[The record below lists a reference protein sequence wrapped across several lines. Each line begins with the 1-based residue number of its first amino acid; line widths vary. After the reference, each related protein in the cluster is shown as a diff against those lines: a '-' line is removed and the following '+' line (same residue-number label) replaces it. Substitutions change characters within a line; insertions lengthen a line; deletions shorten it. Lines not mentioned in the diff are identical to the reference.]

1 MIVFLLR
8 HADRRPEPQDDLA
21 PAGVERARLLARMVG
36 ESGVSVGFC
45 SEAVRAR
52 RTLEPLKQRLGDEL
66 AITVVRT
73 DGPGG
78 TDAHVHEIVRA
89 VKQLPADAVGIVVS
103 HSNTVGPI
111 IAGLGGGPIAPIGA
125 GEFDKLFV
133 LFIDLAGAAT
143 LLRLRYGAAT

>member
-133 LFIDLAGAAT
+133 LFIDPAGAAT
-143 LLRLRYGAAT
+143 LLSLRYGAAT

>member
-52 RTLEPLKQRLGDEL
+52 RTLEPLEHRLGDGL
-66 AITVVRT
+66 TIKVVRT

-78 TDAHVHEIVRA
+78 TDAHVQEIVRA
-89 VKQLPADAVGIVVS
+89 VKRLPADAVGIIVS

-111 IAGLGGGPIAPIGA
+111 IERLGGAAIGDIAEH
-125 GEFDKLFV
+125 EFDKLFV
-133 LFIDLAGAAT
+133 LFIDPSGAAS

>member
-36 ESGVSVGFC
+36 ESGVSAGFC

-52 RTLEPLKQRLGDEL
+52 RTLEPLKQKLEDGL
-66 AITVVRT
+66 TITVVRT

-78 TDAHVHEIVRA
+78 TDAHVQEIVRA
-89 VKQLPADAVGIVVS
+89 VKRLAADAVGIVVS

-133 LFIDLAGAAT
+133 LFIDPAGAAT
-143 LLRLRYGAAT
+143 LLNLRYGAAT